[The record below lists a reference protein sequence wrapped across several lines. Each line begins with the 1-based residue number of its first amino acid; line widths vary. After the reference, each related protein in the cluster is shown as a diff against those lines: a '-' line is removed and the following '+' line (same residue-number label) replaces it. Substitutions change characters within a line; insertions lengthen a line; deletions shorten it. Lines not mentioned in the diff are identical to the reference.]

1 MATAELKVRIEA
13 EIAQF
18 KKGLDKANKDLTG
31 FSGKVTADLKRTAT
45 EAAKAS
51 ASLGGAVAKGSNQ
64 ASFALN
70 NLGRVAQDAPF
81 GFIGIQNNIPP
92 LIEAFQQLKN
102 TSGSTGGALK
112 ALGAS
117 LIGSGGLLLA
127 VSLVTSAL
135 TVLAQNPEK
144 VAGAI
149 NYLSGV
155 VDDATESQKAYNQEL
170 IETGA
175 AAKVEV
181 TSLTGLIAIARNE
194 TLSRNAR
201 LEALKKVKAEYPE
214 QLDFLTLETIGSK
227 RASEA
232 IDLLSKS
239 LLRKAKI
246 QAAEKLLGDAFVKQL
261 EATTKTAGEQ
271 ASTFSK
277 VVGASLGAVGIKN
290 FVVLQNG
297 IENQAKA
304 FTDAGKE
311 ITTYT
316 DILNKLKIQEAEAGT
331 LFDDK
336 SGAGKAVK
344 TQADILKQLN
354 IDLLKVSNSVDITF
368 GEGNKQKVSAF
379 AKAIDE
385 LTTIGGDKTV
395 ISKLQK
401 DLLSIDPASIKM
413 AGKSVGVTLS
423 TGISEGFSS
432 VIPVVA
438 MDLGTKLKTGLSDWQ
453 TYVNNDLLP
462 KVQGNF
468 ETFFNDILMR
478 GKLSFDSLGKA
489 ILNTFLSIAAS
500 EAARSVTNLLRVNTG
515 AEFSATKGKGG
526 LLGGLVGLL
535 GIGGKAAGG
544 TAAATGTATAA
555 SGGLL
560 LPIIGGIAA
569 VAGIASLFK
578 KRRAEPQPAFTTSN
592 AISTSSSSN
601 VDFGSG
607 RVVFEISGTNL
618 VGVLNRAGAKL
629 QRFGP

>member
-13 EIAQF
+13 EIADF
-18 KKGLDKANKDLTG
+18 KKGLDKANGDLNN
-31 FSGKVTADLKRTAT
+31 FSGKVTESLRKTSA
-45 EAAKAS
+45 EAAKTS
-51 ASLGGAVAKGSNQ
+51 AVLGGSLAKNSNQ
-64 ASFALN
+64 AALGLN
-70 NLGRVAQDAPF
+70 NFNRVIQDAPF
-81 GFIGIQNNIPP
+81 GIIGIQNNIPP
-92 LIEAFQQLKN
+92 LIESFSALKK
-102 TSGSTGGALK
+102 STGSSAEAFK
-112 ALGAS
+112 ALAS
-117 LIGSGGLLLA
+117 NLLGSGGLLFGI
-127 VSLVTSAL
+127 SLLSTAF
-135 TVLAQNPEK
+135 TILAQNPEK

-155 VDDATESQKAYNQEL
+155 VDNATESQKAYNEEL
-170 IETGA
+170 IETQA
-175 AAKVEV
+175 SAKVEIA
-181 TSLTGLIAIARNE
+181 SLNGLIAIARNE

-214 QLDFLTLETIGSK
+214 QLNFLTLETIGSK
-227 RASEA
+227 RASDA

-261 EATTKTAGEQ
+261 EATTKTAAEQ

-277 VVGASLGAVGIKN
+277 IVGASLGAVGINN

-297 IENQAKA
+297 IENQANA
-304 FTDAGKE
+304 FNEAGKE
-311 ITTYT
+311 ITTYS

-336 SGAGKAVK
+336 TGGNKAVK

-413 AGKSVGVTLS
+413 AGKTGGLAIS
-423 TGISEGFSS
+423 TGISEGFNAA
-432 VIPVVA
+432 IPVVST
-438 MDLGTKLKTGLSDWQ
+438 DLSTKLKTGLTDWQ
-453 TYVNNDLLP
+453 TYVNSELLP

-478 GKLSFDSLGKA
+478 GKLSFESLGKA
-489 ILNTFLSIAAS
+489 ILNTFLSIVAS
-500 EAARSVTNLLRVNTG
+500 DAARGLTNLLSANTG
-515 AEFSATKGKGG
+515 RQYSDSLGKGKGGG
-526 LLGGLVGLL
+526 LLGGIIGLIGGKKTGDESEAT
-535 GIGGKAAGG
+535 GIGGFLGKA
-544 TAAATGTATAA
+544 
-555 SGGLL
+555 
-560 LPIIGGIAA
+560 LPIAGAA
-569 VAGIASLFK
+569 FAGISLLSGLFK
-578 KRRAEPQPAFTTSN
+578 KRKTEPTPAFTTSN
-592 AISTSSSSN
+592 AIGAQPSAIGFDT
-601 VDFGSG
+601 G
-607 RVVFEISGTNL
+607 RVVFEISGVNL